1 MWRCPLTSWPPL
13 IPSLSSSG
21 GGSSGNGPYS
31 AQVGL
36 HGRWD
41 VKSWHTIGHESL
53 QAWAVSHR
61 GWQETTGL
69 VSLMRWQSF
78 ERVHDCGGSAV
89 PQWPPPCQCRAVFV
103 LASQHV
109 ETFLAQSVLLRET
122 HPLPESLLPPL
133 ATPAILYSSFL
144 LFEDIFMGSWDIGT
158 LHLGNSFSPSQQMV
172 FEVVLVPE
180 WTEHLYSSNKYPLF
194 VFQIHCILI

>member
-1 MWRCPLTSWPPL
+1 M
-13 IPSLSSSG
+13 
-21 GGSSGNGPYS
+21 
-31 AQVGL
+31 
-36 HGRWD
+36 
-41 VKSWHTIGHESL
+41 
-53 QAWAVSHR
+53 
-61 GWQETTGL
+61 
-69 VSLMRWQSF
+69 
-78 ERVHDCGGSAV
+78 
-89 PQWPPPCQCRAVFV
+89 FV

-133 ATPAILYSSFL
+133 ATPAILHSSFL

-180 WTEHLYSSNKYPLF
+180 
-194 VFQIHCILI
+194 